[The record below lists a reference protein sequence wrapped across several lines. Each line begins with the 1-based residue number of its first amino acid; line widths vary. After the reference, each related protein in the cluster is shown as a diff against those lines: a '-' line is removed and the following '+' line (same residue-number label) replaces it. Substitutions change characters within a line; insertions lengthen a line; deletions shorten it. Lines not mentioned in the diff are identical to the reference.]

1 MVYRTPPKRM
11 EREILIQ
18 YTDLVK
24 EQKEIN
30 ARIAELEKDIDRLE
44 RKYAN
49 MPDVVEV
56 VKGGYGGDER
66 VQIRGYSQ
74 ERQRF
79 KTDLAI
85 KKLLLSQ
92 RRALLTTLE
101 FEILEKANDVSEYI
115 ASIDNSYMRRLISFR
130 VIDGLKWEEVA
141 AKMGGGNSE
150 DTVKKAFYRFLK

>member
-1 MVYRTPPKRM
+1 M

-30 ARIAELEKDIDRLE
+30 NRIDELEKHIAHLE

-56 VKGGYGGDER
+56 VKGGYGGEER
-66 VQIRGYSQ
+66 VKVSGYSQ
-74 ERQRF
+74 EQQRL

-101 FEILEKANDVSEYI
+101 FEILEKANDVAEYI

-130 VIDGLKWEEVA
+130 VIDGLKWEDVA